1 MPNTGRKNGAGV
13 RIAPPN
19 TRKPKNKDS
28 NGEDGETPPGSEAGA
43 VDQDDAD
50 AEEHTAPI
58 DLASFQKQF
67 STMQKQLAHMM
78 QHMPST
84 KTRASTESRDTF
96 GVKICRP
103 SGRRFRDQRPSQAR
117 ADASDHT
124 SVSALG
130 CVSQ

>member
-13 RIAPPN
+13 RITPPN

-28 NGEDGETPPGSEAGA
+28 TGEDGETPPGSEAGS

-67 STMQKQLAHMM
+67 STMQKELQRAHDAT
-78 QHMPST
+78 HAVDEATCLDRGCS
-84 KTRASTESRDTF
+84 RA
-96 GVKICRP
+96 GI
-103 SGRRFRDQRPSQAR
+103 
-117 ADASDHT
+117 DH
-124 SVSALG
+124 
-130 CVSQ
+130 